1 MHLGNDS
8 FVHEWDSNAWQRTGL
23 VQIWDRRR
31 VVLPNVRCESLH
43 VSQLNVTLWRISL
56 GFQPGWQVFKGR
68 PKSPKGGSGT
78 WAAAVTRRRWLCRVY
93 VGQPFDKQKQI
104 LGQKLGELNLYQL
117 LWTFIMKIV
126 SGDRMSAP
134 SQNLRGK
141 NPRLSFCVNL
151 QSKAPTSRKGTGM
164 FYSCV

>member
-1 MHLGNDS
+1 MSETQMPGRGQDWSRYETGDES
-8 FVHEWDSNAWQRTGL
+8 FCQMWGVKVFMS
-23 VQIWDRRR
+23 
-31 VVLPNVRCESLH
+31 
-43 VSQLNVTLWRISL
+43 VSSTWRSEEFSL